1 MNELNDKEDKQ
12 LEEAIRISKQSYK
25 LGESFGN
32 KYNIETINL
41 QKKNIHLDIS
51 YNAHVLNKVV

>member
-1 MNELNDKEDKQ
+1 MNELNNKEDKQ

-41 QKKNIHLDIS
+41 QKGKYILKHRS
-51 YNAHVLNKVV
+51 